1 MVLEYT
7 EEQSQLS
14 MQLPM
19 QPPRPPNCFMVWAQE
34 KRKEIGKSFRSNN
47 NADTSI
53 MLGKIWSS
61 MPDKFKL
68 QYRNKANDLKYE
80 HRLKYPNYKYQP
92 KKKEV
97 KCKVKN
103 KENNRQIRKYVNK
116 QKLIKINIINK
127 EIFLNDIDEPD
138 YFNQVQ
144 KFYENIDL

>member
-14 MQLPM
+14 M

-34 KRKEIGKSFRSNN
+34 KRKEIGKSIRSNN

-103 KENNRQIRKYVNK
+103 KENNRKIRKYVNK
-116 QKLIKINIINK
+116 QKLIKKNIINK
-127 EIFLNDIDEPD
+127 EIVLNDIEEPD

-144 KFYENIDL
+144 QFYENIDL